1 VAKTSGLGWTTFA
14 VDDATGTP
22 RDLKN
27 DFLSVDVSTPR
38 ATFDV
43 TGLDKY
49 AVERL
54 LGLADATVGGEMAF
68 NPAAD
73 MGHAVFR
80 TMSSTSVPRTV
91 SLAHSSQTLAM
102 EMLPTT
108 YDLSRGSDGKLT
120 SKVELLLQDGTAPTW
135 GP

>member
-22 RDLKN
+22 QDLKN

-54 LGLADATVGGEMAF
+54 LGLADATVSGEMAF
-68 NPAAD
+68 NPTAD

-91 SLAHSSQTLAM
+91 SLAHSSQTLPM
-102 EMLPTT
+102 EMLITT

-120 SKVELLLQDGTAPTW
+120 SKVELVLQDGTAPTW

>member
-1 VAKTSGLGWTTFA
+1 MAKTSGLGWTTLSI
-14 VDDATGTP
+14 DDSAGAP
-22 RDLKN
+22 QALKN
-27 DFLSVDVSTPR
+27 EFLSLDVSTPR

-49 AVERL
+49 AMERL

-68 NPAAD
+68 NPTAD

-91 SLAHSSQTLAM
+91 SLEHSSQTLPM
-102 EMLPTT
+102 EMLITT

-120 SKVELLLQDGTAPTW
+120 SKVELVLQDGTAPTW

>member
-1 VAKTSGLGWTTFA
+1 MAKTSGLGWTTFA

-22 RDLKN
+22 QDLKD
-27 DFLSVDVSTPR
+27 DFLSLDVSTPR
-38 ATFDV
+38 SPIDV
-43 TGLDKY
+43 TGLGKY
-49 AVERL
+49 AMERL
-54 LGLADATVGGEMAF
+54 LGLADATVGGGLAY

-91 SLAHSSQTLAM
+91 SLEHSSQTLAM
-102 EMLPTT
+102 EMLITT

-120 SKVELLLQDGTAPTW
+120 SKVELVLQDGTAPTW

>member
-22 RDLKN
+22 QDLKN

-49 AVERL
+49 AMERL